1 MPTQKQIAA
10 NRSNAQLSTGPRT
23 EQGKAISRMNALK
36 TGIDARNE
44 AASGESP
51 AVLAAL
57 SDEYDHEFQPI
68 GLVER
73 FLVDILIK
81 DDWFLRRYRFLAADL
96 VNHGAAVAYESKRGA
111 DFGAGFANNTESFNR
126 LHRHIIDTERS
137 FFTHLGELERRQALR
152 RQHQPDVYSSVTD
165 SPEAENPGIGFV
177 SQPTQNPDPA
187 RPDSAVSQPVAQP
200 ATQHDPT
207 TPPAVTRSPQTPGPS
222 FGFVPHTTPAASAQS
237 PSALPIGA
245 APVLPGSLT
254 ANEYTVRHAVPA
266 GAGVVPGTA
275 SEGRHPSVANRLPHS
290 PGGVALARQPKPR
303 GEL

>member
-36 TGIDARNE
+36 TGIDAVNE

-73 FLVDILIK
+73 LLVDILIK

-96 VNHGAAVAYESKRGA
+96 VNHGVAVAYEAKRGA
-111 DFGAGFANNTESFNR
+111 EFGAGFANNTESFNR

-137 FFTHLGELERRQALR
+137 FFSHLGELERRQALR
-152 RQHQPDVYSSVTD
+152 RQHQPDVDSSVTD
-165 SPEAENPGIGFV
+165 SPETENLEIGFV
-177 SQPTQNPDPA
+177 SQPAPNPAGPDPA
-187 RPDSAVSQPVAQP
+187 VIQNATQP
-200 ATQHDPT
+200 ATQ
-207 TPPAVTRSPQTPGPS
+207 PAAQTAAQPAARREPATAPVGTRSSVPQPPVPG
-222 FGFVPHTTPAASAQS
+222 FGFVPHTTPSGPPHNRGRRPLTQD
-237 PSALPIGA
+237 IGRQ
-245 APVLPGSLT
+245 
-254 ANEYTVRHAVPA
+254 EI
-266 GAGVVPGTA
+266 
-275 SEGRHPSVANRLPHS
+275 GR
-290 PGGVALARQPKPR
+290 
-303 GEL
+303 